1 MKQFIVVTAL
11 AAAMVFPAVGAE
23 VQLTPDDD
31 VQKALDAATPG
42 DTIVLDDGVYYQNV
56 VITRGGSEGKPIT
69 LRAVVRPGEVD
80 DPRKLWT
87 KGWTLR
93 TIPPK
98 KVSSQQRLG
107 HETPRIGGVLALWP
121 ND

>member
-31 VQKALDAATPG
+31 IQKALDAATPG

-56 VITRGGSEGKPIT
+56 VITRGGSEESPSPYEPP
-69 LRAVVRPGEVD
+69 RAG
-80 DPRKLWT
+80 L
-87 KGWTLR
+87 
-93 TIPPK
+93 PPSAGPCRRAK
-98 KVSSQQRLG
+98 RS
-107 HETPRIGGVLALWP
+107 
-121 ND
+121 

>member
-1 MKQFIVVTAL
+1 MKRFISVTAL

-69 LRAVVRPGEVD
+69 LRA
-80 DPRKLWT
+80 T
-87 KGWTLR
+87 KGG
-93 TIPPK
+93 IPGGLA
-98 KVSSQQRLG
+98 VSF
-107 HETPRIGGVLALWP
+107 IIK
-121 ND
+121 